1 MKVLKFGSASIATSD
16 RIKSVAEI
24 VKKGRNN
31 IIVLSSMRGTAESLS
46 EISDYLYKKNQEGAT
61 EIINKLEMFYLTQ
74 VSSLFDQSD
83 FKQQAIELI
92 GNKISYIR
100 SFTKDLFTLFEE
112 RVVMAQGEL
121 ISSELFTL
129 YLKQLGLKVVLLP
142 ALDFMRTDK
151 NSSPD
156 SLYIKD
162 KLTALLKANEGADLY
177 VTQGYICR
185 NAYGEID
192 DLHRG
197 GSDYTA
203 SLIGAAIEAEE
214 IQIWADVDVMQNND
228 PRYVKETTPIHR
240 LNFDE
245 AAELAYFGAKILH
258 PTCISPAKLAN
269 IKVRLKNTHNSDDE
283 GTLISNETDE
293 QTIKAVAAKENI
305 TAIKIKSG
313 RMLLAHGFLRR
324 VFEVFEQYQTPIDML
339 ATSEIGVSLTID
351 NDKNIEHI
359 LNDLKK
365 YGMVSVDEDM
375 VIISVVGDLDMENA
389 NLAAKILD
397 AVKDIPVRMV
407 SYGGSKYNFS
417 FLIPRKNKE
426 YTLQILN
433 EKLFK

>member
-129 YLKQLGLKVVLLP
+129 YLKQLGLQVILLP

>member
-228 PRYVKETTPIHR
+228 PRYVKETAPIHR

>member
-228 PRYVKETTPIHR
+228 PRYVKETMPIHR